1 MAAFLYYRG
10 MGKTFIVFLTLAFLT
25 GCAGLRKSSTPE
37 DETVELPSRSG
48 DSSQAFSLPGV
59 PLKFMPPAA
68 RTKAAAPAPSAEQ
81 KPAETPKPAPEPE
94 PEPAAAA
101 PAHSAASGD
110 LEYHISAAK
119 RYAAKK
125 QYKSAAAE
133 YGAAVP
139 FVPAG
144 DARAVQFLERQGAM
158 LLRSG
163 AEPKAKDAFSAAI
176 DKAKAL
182 KAGGNDLA
190 NAHLGLGY
198 CLEKAKNI
206 PEALKNYE
214 KAKDLTTSPKLKTR
228 IAKTIADLKAAK
240 Q

>member
-1 MAAFLYYRG
+1 

-25 GCAGLRKSSTPE
+25 GCAGLRKSSSAE
-37 DETVELPSRSG
+37 EETVDLPSRSG
-48 DSSQAFSLPGV
+48 DSTQAFSLPGV

-68 RTKAAAPAPSAEQ
+68 RPKPAAPAPAEEPPQ
-81 KPAETPKPAPEPE
+81 AEAPKPAPETE
-94 PEPAAAA
+94 PAPAAAA
-101 PAHSAASGD
+101 PAGSADNGD
-110 LEYHISAAK
+110 LDYHVAAAK
-119 RYAAKK
+119 KYASKK

-158 LLRSG
+158 LLRAG
-163 AEPKAKDAFSAAI
+163 AEPKAKEAFLAAI

-182 KAGGNDLA
+182 KAGANDLA

-214 KAKDLTTSPKLKTR
+214 KARDLTTSPKLKTR
-228 IAKTIADLKAAK
+228 IAQTITDLKAPK
-240 Q
+240 K

>member
-1 MAAFLYYRG
+1 

-25 GCAGLRKSSTPE
+25 GCSGLRKSSSAE
-37 DETVELPSRSG
+37 EETVDLPSRSG

-68 RTKAAAPAPSAEQ
+68 RAKAAPAPAAE
-81 KPAETPKPAPEPE
+81 KTPEEAPKPAPEPE
-94 PEPAAAA
+94 PAPAAAA
-101 PAHSAASGD
+101 PAVSAPNGD

-119 RYAAKK
+119 KYAAKK

-144 DARAVQFLERQGAM
+144 DALAVQLLERQGAM
-158 LLRSG
+158 LLRAG
-163 AEPKAKDAFSAAI
+163 AEPKAQTAFLAAI

-228 IAKTIADLKAAK
+228 ISQTIADLKSPK
-240 Q
+240 

>member
-1 MAAFLYYRG
+1 MR
-10 MGKTFIVFLTLAFLT
+10 
-25 GCAGLRKSSTPE
+25 RSSTAE
-37 DETVELPSRSG
+37 DETVELPSRGG

-81 KPAETPKPAPEPE
+81 KPAEAPKPAPAPEPE
-94 PEPAAAA
+94 PAPAAAA
-101 PAHSAASGD
+101 PADSAASGD

-158 LLRSG
+158 LLRAG

-228 IAKTIADLKAAK
+228 ITQTIAGLKAAK
-240 Q
+240 